1 MSRPSNGQKWHAG
14 AEALADETRR
24 GKSAWLDFAT
34 FPWSSKWKTSGHCP
48 FALRR
53 CRHCR
58 PVVDPTKPEHLIQT
72 AYQRGAPVHQDRV
85 DLSN

>member
-14 AEALADETRR
+14 AEAPADDTE
-24 GKSAWLDFAT
+24 GKVGMVGFRHFSLVVEVEDPRALPIRVA
-34 FPWSSKWKTSGHCP
+34 PLPALSS
-48 FALRR
+48 
-53 CRHCR
+53 
-58 PVVDPTKPEHLIQT
+58 VVDPTKPEHLIQT